1 VINLIDSDVGRPIA
15 DLVSNLSYPSFVQ
28 DAQAVVRTLASKE
41 LETPTPEGQWFFV
54 RMMPYRTANNVIDGL
69 VMTFLDITRQKQA
82 ELASQESRAY
92 TENIVDTIREAL
104 LILDADLLV
113 VSANRAFYR
122 TFQQTSD
129 EITGKALFQIGNGAW
144 QGAELQSA
152 LDDIVTSDSAFE
164 DFRYVRPFPDIGE
177 KNLRLNARRMER
189 APGQSPLI
197 LLAIED
203 RST

>member
-1 VINLIDSDVGRPIA
+1 
-15 DLVSNLSYPSFVQ
+15 
-28 DAQAVVRTLASKE
+28 
-41 LETPTPEGQWFFV
+41 
-54 RMMPYRTANNVIDGL
+54 
-69 VMTFLDITRQKQA
+69 
-82 ELASQESRAY
+82 
-92 TENIVDTIREAL
+92 L